1 MSLIATDE
9 SARPAPGTT
18 LWCFAARRGNEV
30 ICEGVAAALGLAP
43 QFKPMRPRAPFRLI
57 APYGSPDPR
66 DRPAPPWPDICFGS
80 GRIAVPYLRWVKRRS
95 GGRSFAVFLQ
105 TPGAG
110 RDAFDL
116 IWAPAH
122 DGLSGP
128 NVVTTL
134 LSPHPITATRLAAA
148 RAEPKPALAALAHP
162 RAAIVLGG
170 DSRKHRFTE
179 RDAQALARIVTD
191 ALAQGWSLMITASR
205 RTPAA
210 LVARLRSAAAAAGA
224 GRVVFDEGD
233 GAAPYLD
240 MLALAD
246 AVLATAD
253 SVNMMGEAAA
263 TGAPV
268 HVYEPGGRSRKT
280 EALLDALVAQGAAV
294 RWQGRFESF
303 RPAPLDA
310 TAEIAVAIARA
321 YAAHR
326 ARLASGAFP
335 TA

>member
-18 LWCFAARRGNEV
+18 LWCYAARRGNEV

-57 APYGSPDPR
+57 APYGAPDPR
-66 DRPAPPWPDICFGS
+66 DQPAPPWPDICFGS

-95 GGRSFAVFLQ
+95 GGRTFAVFLQ

-110 RDAFDL
+110 RAEFDH

-122 DGLSGP
+122 DGLEGP

-170 DSRKHRFTE
+170 DSRKHRFTGD
-179 RDAQALARIVTD
+179 DAEALARIVSD
-191 ALAQGWSLMITASR
+191 ALAQGWSLMITPSR
-205 RTPAA
+205 RTPAG
-210 LVARLRSAAAAAGA
+210 LVARLRAAAGAFA

-233 GAAPYLD
+233 GVAPYAD

-246 AVLATAD
+246 AVLTTAD

-268 HVYEPGGRSRKT
+268 HVYEPGGHSRKT
-280 EALLDALVAQGAAV
+280 TALLDALVAQGAAV
-294 RWQGRFESF
+294 RWRGRFESF

-310 TAEIAVAIARA
+310 TAEIAESIARS

-326 ARLASGAFP
+326 ARLASRAIP